1 MEPLLRRLPVGA
13 GYCPLPVSK
22 AMRLRVKLF
31 AFLTRYRAG
40 LSSGT
45 PFEVDLPEGAT
56 LADLLRAL
64 QVPDEEV
71 KMTFVNGLAQTE
83 DWQLKDGDE
92 VGIFPPIAGG

>member
-1 MEPLLRRLPVGA
+1 
-13 GYCPLPVSK
+13 
-22 AMRLRVKLF
+22 MRLRVKLF
-31 AFLTRYRAG
+31 AFLTRYHDN

-45 PFEVDLPEGAT
+45 PFEVDLQEGTT

-71 KMTFVNGLAQTE
+71 KMTFVNGLAQSE

>member
-1 MEPLLRRLPVGA
+1 
-13 GYCPLPVSK
+13 
-22 AMRLRVKLF
+22 MRLRVKLF
-31 AFLTRYRAG
+31 AFLTRYRVGAAHRDN

-64 QVPDEEV
+64 QVPAEEV
-71 KMTFVNGLAQTE
+71 KITFVNGLAQSE